1 MKKIAFIIVRY
12 GENINGGAEVHCQML
27 AERLLPYYEVEVL
40 TTTIRAF
47 NHPDQ
52 DYTEG
57 VSSWNGVTIRRFK
70 PQPIDQEQFR
80 PFRKKYKTAR
90 RIRQYLKKLNLLR
103 AASFLHPEWKSGIEN
118 ERPFY
123 ESTAT
128 HAPSLLRYIES
139 HKAEY
144 AAFIFANFY
153 TPQAVLGSV
162 VAPEKS
168 LLIPMA
174 HPDKPLYYC
183 INAPMFTRVRHIAF
197 NTEAER
203 QLCRSVFGRFLAPN
217 SIVGCGIEM
226 APEAEW
232 GGVKAK
238 YELPDEYVLYLGRVS
253 KAKVDK
259 LLPYFLRC
267 KAKYGGDAKLV
278 LVGGFENEIRKFDSP
293 DILFTGYVSDEE
305 KTAIVRHATVMV
317 NPSPMESLSLLML
330 EGMQSRIPLL
340 VNGRSKVMKDHC
352 RLSGAGLWYNNGRDF
367 RKKLHRLLSDPE
379 LRRTMSEKGP
389 AYVREHY
396 DWEIIIPKLRTL
408 IESI

>member
-128 HAPSLLRYIES
+128 HAPGLLRYIES

-162 VAPEKS
+162 VTPEKS

-174 HPDKPLYYC
+174 HHTPFQAAAHRPGAIQALPQKIQDRTPYPAIPEKAEPAASGVLS
-183 INAPMFTRVRHIAF
+183 AP
-197 NTEAER
+197 
-203 QLCRSVFGRFLAPN
+203 
-217 SIVGCGIEM
+217 
-226 APEAEW
+226 
-232 GGVKAK
+232 GV
-238 YELPDEYVLYLGRVS
+238 EI
-253 KAKVDK
+253 
-259 LLPYFLRC
+259 
-267 KAKYGGDAKLV
+267 GD
-278 LVGGFENEIRKFDSP
+278 
-293 DILFTGYVSDEE
+293 
-305 KTAIVRHATVMV
+305 
-317 NPSPMESLSLLML
+317 
-330 EGMQSRIPLL
+330 
-340 VNGRSKVMKDHC
+340 
-352 RLSGAGLWYNNGRDF
+352 
-367 RKKLHRLLSDPE
+367 
-379 LRRTMSEKGP
+379 
-389 AYVREHY
+389 
-396 DWEIIIPKLRTL
+396 
-408 IESI
+408 

>member
-103 AASFLHPEWKSGIEN
+103 AASCTRSGN
-118 ERPFY
+118 RGLKPTAFDQ
-123 ESTAT
+123 STAT
-128 HAPSLLRYIES
+128 HAPGLLRYIES

-183 INAPMFTRVRHIAF
+183 INAPRSPGYGISHSTPKPNGNCAAAF
-197 NTEAER
+197 SDGSWPRTA
-203 QLCRSVFGRFLAPN
+203 SSA
-217 SIVGCGIEM
+217 
-226 APEAEW
+226 A
-232 GGVKAK
+232 
-238 YELPDEYVLYLGRVS
+238 VS
-253 KAKVDK
+253 KW
-259 LLPYFLRC
+259 PR
-267 KAKYGGDAKLV
+267 
-278 LVGGFENEIRKFDSP
+278 R
-293 DILFTGYVSDEE
+293 
-305 KTAIVRHATVMV
+305 
-317 NPSPMESLSLLML
+317 
-330 EGMQSRIPLL
+330 Q
-340 VNGRSKVMKDHC
+340 
-352 RLSGAGLWYNNGRDF
+352 SGA
-367 RKKLHRLLSDPE
+367 
-379 LRRTMSEKGP
+379 
-389 AYVREHY
+389 A
-396 DWEIIIPKLRTL
+396 
-408 IESI
+408 

>member
-128 HAPSLLRYIES
+128 HAPGLLRYIES

-203 QLCRSVFGRFLAPN
+203 QLCRSVFGQFLAPN

-232 GGVKAK
+232 SGVKAK

-267 KAKYGGDAKLV
+267 KAKYGGDAKLIH
-278 LVGGFENEIRKFDSP
+278 LPEIGIKGNTHALFSDLNNKEILKITEEWLAEKGLDKNDDPHLAPKRPVSP
-293 DILFTGYVSDEE
+293 VT
-305 KTAIVRHATVMV
+305 
-317 NPSPMESLSLLML
+317 
-330 EGMQSRIPLL
+330 IPL
-340 VNGRSKVMKDHC
+340 
-352 RLSGAGLWYNNGRDF
+352 
-367 RKKLHRLLSDPE
+367 
-379 LRRTMSEKGP
+379 EK
-389 AYVREHY
+389 
-396 DWEIIIPKLRTL
+396 
-408 IESI
+408 

>member
-128 HAPSLLRYIES
+128 HAPGLLRYIES

-162 VAPEKS
+162 VTPEKS

-232 GGVKAK
+232 
-238 YELPDEYVLYLGRVS
+238 
-253 KAKVDK
+253 
-259 LLPYFLRC
+259 
-267 KAKYGGDAKLV
+267 
-278 LVGGFENEIRKFDSP
+278 
-293 DILFTGYVSDEE
+293 
-305 KTAIVRHATVMV
+305 
-317 NPSPMESLSLLML
+317 SLSL
-330 EGMQSRIPLL
+330 I
-340 VNGRSKVMKDHC
+340 H
-352 RLSGAGLWYNNGRDF
+352 
-367 RKKLHRLLSDPE
+367 
-379 LRRTMSEKGP
+379 
-389 AYVREHY
+389 
-396 DWEIIIPKLRTL
+396 I
-408 IESI
+408 

>member
-128 HAPSLLRYIES
+128 HAPGLLRYIES

-153 TPQAVLGSV
+153 TPQAVLGRS
-162 VAPEKS
+162 S
-168 LLIPMA
+168 L
-174 HPDKPLYYC
+174 
-183 INAPMFTRVRHIAF
+183 
-197 NTEAER
+197 
-203 QLCRSVFGRFLAPN
+203 
-217 SIVGCGIEM
+217 
-226 APEAEW
+226 
-232 GGVKAK
+232 
-238 YELPDEYVLYLGRVS
+238 
-253 KAKVDK
+253 
-259 LLPYFLRC
+259 
-267 KAKYGGDAKLV
+267 
-278 LVGGFENEIRKFDSP
+278 
-293 DILFTGYVSDEE
+293 
-305 KTAIVRHATVMV
+305 
-317 NPSPMESLSLLML
+317 
-330 EGMQSRIPLL
+330 
-340 VNGRSKVMKDHC
+340 
-352 RLSGAGLWYNNGRDF
+352 
-367 RKKLHRLLSDPE
+367 RKK
-379 LRRTMSEKGP
+379 
-389 AYVREHY
+389 AC
-396 DWEIIIPKLRTL
+396 
-408 IESI
+408 

>member
-128 HAPSLLRYIES
+128 HAPGLLRYIES

-162 VAPEKS
+162 VTPEKS

-183 INAPMFTRVRHIAF
+183 INAPMFTRVRHIACLLY
-197 NTEAER
+197 TSDA
-203 QLCRSVFGRFLAPN
+203 A
-217 SIVGCGIEM
+217 
-226 APEAEW
+226 
-232 GGVKAK
+232 
-238 YELPDEYVLYLGRVS
+238 DE
-253 KAKVDK
+253 
-259 LLPYFLRC
+259 
-267 KAKYGGDAKLV
+267 
-278 LVGGFENEIRKFDSP
+278 
-293 DILFTGYVSDEE
+293 
-305 KTAIVRHATVMV
+305 
-317 NPSPMESLSLLML
+317 
-330 EGMQSRIPLL
+330 
-340 VNGRSKVMKDHC
+340 
-352 RLSGAGLWYNNGRDF
+352 
-367 RKKLHRLLSDPE
+367 
-379 LRRTMSEKGP
+379 
-389 AYVREHY
+389 
-396 DWEIIIPKLRTL
+396 
-408 IESI
+408 

>member
-128 HAPSLLRYIES
+128 HAPGLLRYIES

-168 LLIPMA
+168 RSITASTPRCSPGYGIS
-174 HPDKPLYYC
+174 HSTPKPNGNC
-183 INAPMFTRVRHIAF
+183 AAAF
-197 NTEAER
+197 SDGSWPRTA
-203 QLCRSVFGRFLAPN
+203 SSA
-217 SIVGCGIEM
+217 
-226 APEAEW
+226 A
-232 GGVKAK
+232 
-238 YELPDEYVLYLGRVS
+238 VS
-253 KAKVDK
+253 KW
-259 LLPYFLRC
+259 PR
-267 KAKYGGDAKLV
+267 
-278 LVGGFENEIRKFDSP
+278 R
-293 DILFTGYVSDEE
+293 
-305 KTAIVRHATVMV
+305 
-317 NPSPMESLSLLML
+317 
-330 EGMQSRIPLL
+330 Q
-340 VNGRSKVMKDHC
+340 
-352 RLSGAGLWYNNGRDF
+352 SGA
-367 RKKLHRLLSDPE
+367 
-379 LRRTMSEKGP
+379 
-389 AYVREHY
+389 A
-396 DWEIIIPKLRTL
+396 
-408 IESI
+408 